1 MDSKTKT
8 RLTHIGNID
17 YFNEVIKKLT
27 LNQKLNNEESTYIL
41 TCAILLIR
49 EYEKDKIQS
58 YIELAYYIIL
68 KYSLIHSDYQPL
80 YDFATNFG
88 FYPISNALIKENL
101 VQISDINNLIT
112 NKRISKY
119 QNNNI
124 IETLEQHIIRQKI
137 LDEKHSYF
145 SFIAPTSYGKSSIVV
160 EHINKYNFNKIG
172 IIVPTKS
179 LLNQTYRNLKGSVTT
194 NG

>member
-101 VQISDINNLIT
+101 VQISDINNL
-112 NKRISKY
+112 
-119 QNNNI
+119 
-124 IETLEQHIIRQKI
+124 
-137 LDEKHSYF
+137 
-145 SFIAPTSYGKSSIVV
+145 
-160 EHINKYNFNKIG
+160 
-172 IIVPTKS
+172 
-179 LLNQTYRNLKGSVTT
+179 
-194 NG
+194 